1 MNAHH
6 EVPVI
11 TADTGNV
18 DGSPAS
24 IIRKAKEQ
32 AAQTAADMKYDAP
45 PPARL
50 EGFCSMTQQQESVAT
65 SFFLASA
72 IVLGISVL
80 LHK

>member
-1 MNAHH
+1 MNAHQ

-11 TADTGNV
+11 TADTGES
-18 DGSPAS
+18 GGPAS

-50 EGFCSMTQQQESVAT
+50 EGFCSMTQQQESIAT